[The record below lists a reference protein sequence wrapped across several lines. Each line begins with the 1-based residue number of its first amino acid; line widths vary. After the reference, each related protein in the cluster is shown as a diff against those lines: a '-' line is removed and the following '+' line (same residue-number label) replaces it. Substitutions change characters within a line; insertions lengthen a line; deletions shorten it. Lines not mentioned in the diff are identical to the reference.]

1 MEPSI
6 YKNLKKANK
15 TQENRTNHVRAELSY
30 VGSIWKKTEKAKG
43 ITFFHIPDSQL
54 EYPKQKVALV
64 LIHYEIHAILL
75 FLLIEDP

>member
-30 VGSIWKKTEKAKG
+30 VGSIWKKREKAK
-43 ITFFHIPDSQL
+43 I
-54 EYPKQKVALV
+54 Y
-64 LIHYEIHAILL
+64 
-75 FLLIEDP
+75 